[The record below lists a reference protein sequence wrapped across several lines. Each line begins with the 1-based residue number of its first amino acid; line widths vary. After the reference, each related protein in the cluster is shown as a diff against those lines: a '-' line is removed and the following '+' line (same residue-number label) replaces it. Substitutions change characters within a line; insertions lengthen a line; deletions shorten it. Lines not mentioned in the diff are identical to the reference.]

1 MSEVLAKLWGR
12 LPFTRIIAS
21 VEQYSSTK
29 NEVSSLVVRGT
40 SERFFNRELSDLLFI
55 QRVMEES
62 MNLMHPLFE
71 RVRFLSISSSVLDQ
85 FYAVRVA
92 KLRRSAARRDGYVT
106 PDGLTAIQQLMVVT
120 EKANDL
126 MQVQQESWRHL
137 QSELGEHRIR
147 FPQIEELDQ
156 ADVVWLSNFFKSH
169 FLHVLTPFTI
179 DEEHP
184 FPFISS
190 GGLCAIL
197 EFGEGFVL
205 LPLPANLARFISV
218 PGEKH
223 R

>member
-12 LPFTRIIAS
+12 LPFTRVIPSI
-21 VEQYSSTK
+21 EQYSSTK

-55 QRVMEES
+55 ERVMEES
-62 MNLMHPLFE
+62 SNLLHPLFE
-71 RVRFLSISSSVLDQ
+71 RVRFLAISSSVLDQ

-137 QSELGEHRIR
+137 QSELGEHKIR
-147 FPQIEELDQ
+147 FPQSEE
-156 ADVVWLSNFFKSH
+156 
-169 FLHVLTPFTI
+169 
-179 DEEHP
+179 
-184 FPFISS
+184 
-190 GGLCAIL
+190 
-197 EFGEGFVL
+197 
-205 LPLPANLARFISV
+205 
-218 PGEKH
+218 
-223 R
+223 